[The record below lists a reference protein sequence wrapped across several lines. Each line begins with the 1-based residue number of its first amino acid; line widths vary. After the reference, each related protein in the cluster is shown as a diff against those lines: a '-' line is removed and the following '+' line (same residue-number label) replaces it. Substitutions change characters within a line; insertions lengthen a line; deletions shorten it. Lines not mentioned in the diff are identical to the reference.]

1 MATPT
6 NNLKNLIY
14 KYLISNVTQIYF
26 SLGKTSAWSNE
37 ATPDTESVTT
47 NNLEDIQ
54 YYVQATKAVPLKTY
68 TIPTTTTTTT
78 SNSTTT
84 TTTVAPTTT
93 TTTVAPTTT
102 TTTTSVPV
110 STIEFQGTTYE
121 IMDESNLSATNVPDC
136 VYFVTSFTNSDI
148 SITNGFRQ
156 YGICLGVTA
165 STQKTILNPTEISNT
180 GTLIEYSNISP
191 IYPQSNTQVTL
202 SAIVPIEILL
212 AN

>member
-78 SNSTTT
+78 SNSTTI
-84 TTTVAPTTT
+84 
-93 TTTVAPTTT
+93 TT

-121 IMDESNLSATNVPDC
+121 IMDENSLSATNVPDC

>member
-47 NNLEDIQ
+47 NNIEDIQ

-78 SNSTTT
+78 SNS
-84 TTTVAPTTT
+84 
-93 TTTVAPTTT
+93 TTT

-165 STQKTILNPTEISNT
+165 STQKTILKPTEISNT

>member
-26 SLGKTSAWSNE
+26 SLGKTSAWINE

-47 NNLEDIQ
+47 SNLEDIQ
-54 YYVQATKAVPLKTY
+54 YYVQATKAVPLKKY

-78 SNSTTT
+78 SNST
-84 TTTVAPTTT
+84 
-93 TTTVAPTTT
+93 TTT

-165 STQKTILNPTEISNT
+165 STQKTILKPTEISNT